1 MTNIFKETL
10 VRTNEGWY
18 IRYLHGN
25 KFLRLKLESIPD
37 RFTELVYRANV
48 NSAGQKIS
56 RSRSVR
62 SISSFFFF
70 FFFFHFFPRLSR
82 LGEITP
88 IHRLLATLC
97 CPGDP
102 IRGPSFAPST
112 AYRLAG
118 RHSTAVPCQG
128 YFARLLGE
136 KRRRKWEPE
145 GWKSKRE

>member
-1 MTNIFKETL
+1 M
-10 VRTNEGWY
+10 
-18 IRYLHGN
+18 HGN

-37 RFTELVYRANV
+37 RFTKLVYRPNV
-48 NSAGQKIS
+48 NSVGQIS

-62 SISSFFFF
+62 SISSFSLPFFF
-70 FFFFHFFPRLSR
+70 FPFLFFPRLSSR
-82 LGEITP
+82 LGERITP
-88 IHRLLATLC
+88 IHRLLAALC

-102 IRGPSFAPST
+102 IRVPSFAPST

-136 KRRRKWEPE
+136 KRRRK
-145 GWKSKRE
+145 